1 VPESSEP
8 AQPHPGRPVTGS
20 RLRPLLAVVGL
31 LLLFVVVAAGT
42 AGIVLWSRG
51 DLRSVLKRPPEK
63 SPESGSPASSPSP
76 KASGALGIAR
86 KTNPPP
92 PIPSGPDRFES
103 ALGYRATVP
112 PNWTVV
118 TKATGTSD
126 SDGNFDA
133 FSNNQ
138 EGENFGYLQVASV
151 GGVGMNPLR
160 VAEIVASNAA
170 SKQGYSIM
178 VRPQASRF
186 SKYEAANFRAYTVQN
201 GYPLVVEVYIVASP
215 KGDLLQIQF
224 SAGFEGFG
232 SQTSALASFEQS
244 FEFAE
249 KEPATD
255 R

>member
-1 VPESSEP
+1 
-8 AQPHPGRPVTGS
+8 
-20 RLRPLLAVVGL
+20 
-31 LLLFVVVAAGT
+31 VVAAGT

-92 PIPSGPDRFES
+92 PIPSAPDRFES

-126 SDGNFDA
+126 SDANFDA

-138 EGENFGYLQVASV
+138 EGESFGYLQVTSV
-151 GGVGMNPLR
+151 GGAGMNPLR

-224 SAGFEGFG
+224 SAGFEEFG